1 MTESAPL
8 LSVEDLSVAYSQ
20 SSAPAVDGVT
30 FTVRDGSMTAV
41 VGESGSGKSTTANA
55 AIGLLPESAQITA
68 GHIHLGCGVYRVF

>member
-8 LSVEDLSVAYSQ
+8 LSVQDLSVAYSQ

-30 FTVRDGSMTAV
+30 FAVRAGSMTAV

-55 AIGLLPESAQITA
+55 AIGLLP
-68 GHIHLGCGVYRVF
+68 GVRADHERAHPLR